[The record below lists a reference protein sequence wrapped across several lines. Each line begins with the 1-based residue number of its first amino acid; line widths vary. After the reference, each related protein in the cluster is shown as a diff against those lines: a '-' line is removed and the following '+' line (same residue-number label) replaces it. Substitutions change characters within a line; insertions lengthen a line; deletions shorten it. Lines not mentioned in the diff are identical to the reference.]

1 MADIRSWE
9 HYPEFLE
16 RFEQEMNL
24 SAEDIAD
31 MTISDLMDTL
41 TQFNPDMDRVRL
53 AARSLRYTATA
64 MTAEGV
70 EGAQLKWS
78 DAMERWYWHDV
89 ETGRFTRAPSIP
101 WE

>member
-1 MADIRSWE
+1 MVDIKSWE
-9 HYPEFLE
+9 DYPEFLE
-16 RFEQEMNL
+16 RVEEEMDL
-24 SAEDIAD
+24 QAEEIAT

-70 EGAQLKWS
+70 EGTRLSWS
-78 DAMERWYWHDV
+78 DAMERWYWRDV